1 MFRRSGTNMTSASEA
16 AQQQQQ
22 PQGPGGAPGSGT
34 GLGAPLAKIPSYEPS
49 SPALRGLV
57 SRPELALC
65 LLSEVAY
72 EHDEAFSA
80 HLALLLHLV
89 MVVADAEEVLVA
101 SHAQQLLVNLLYS
114 LNAHAQE
121 QGRQDA
127 ELAAGSK
134 LVGVGWDGWCSGT
147 AKEGGREGGREGG
160 G

>member
-1 MFRRSGTNMTSASEA
+1 
-16 AQQQQQ
+16 
-22 PQGPGGAPGSGT
+22 
-34 GLGAPLAKIPSYEPS
+34 
-49 SPALRGLV
+49 
-57 SRPELALC
+57 
-65 LLSEVAY
+65 VAY

-80 HLALLLHLV
+80 HLALLLHVV

-134 LVGVGWDGWCSGT
+134 LVGGIALGGEGLGW
-147 AKEGGREGGREGG
+147 GGRGWEHCVRLGTSRT
-160 G
+160 